1 MLTPEDRHAASPR
14 LTNDGLTIVYFDNE
28 LSTGDRYLV
37 PGPQNKSRKLKKFNL
52 AEAEME
58 SKKAAQNGQL
68 GIDVAELIVDDV
80 QEVVTMHDG
89 STFYGLY
96 PKFPLPDRCFSND
109 HVMYMTIYQVGS
121 LRSIA
126 VDLNTKQ
133 VIMIFFPQNFLPF
146 FPIFSVFSRNFSQTF
161 NFFLQ
166 IFLTFTQLFS
176 KGK

>member
-133 VIMIFFPQNFLPF
+133 VIMIFFLKIFCPSSQFFPF
-146 FPIFSVFSRNFSQTF
+146 FLEIFPKLLIFSSKFS
-161 NFFLQ
+161 
-166 IFLTFTQLFS
+166 
-176 KGK
+176 